1 MKVAYLASQYPAV
14 SHTFILREVTAVR
27 DLGVE
32 IVTFSIRRG
41 EADPALGPEG
51 LIEFE
56 NTRALVPV
64 RMLSYLGAI
73 GWALGT
79 RFRRFWRCFFREVPW
94 GQAKGIKAKLLW
106 MAYFLEAVQ
115 LARWLKQSGAERLH
129 VHFPNN
135 GSSTGMI
142 AALLVDIP
150 FSMTAHGSEL
160 LEPQRFQ
167 LGLKTE
173 QCDFV
178 ACISDFGRKLI
189 QNEISDEHDSKL
201 AIVRCGPAIFHP
213 LPMPDADRPEIIC
226 VARLS
231 EEKGHFVLLEALQ
244 QLAAEGVNFACTLV
258 GGGPLEDEIRADVEK
273 RGLQN
278 HVTLDGAQ
286 PPDAVRGYYE
296 RASVVCLASF
306 HEGIPV
312 VLMEAMATQR
322 PVVATAVGG
331 IPELIRD
338 GENGWLVPSKDP
350 SALAEA
356 LKQALTN
363 SDEAQKRAA
372 AGYQS
377 VDTEY
382 RVERSAERMVRLF
395 RGEAV

>member
-27 DLGVE
+27 ALGVE
-32 IVTFSIRRG
+32 IETFSIRRG
-41 EADPALGPEG
+41 EADPALGEDG
-51 LIEFE
+51 LVEFE

-64 RMLSYLGAI
+64 RLFSYLGAI
-73 GWALGT
+73 FWALGT

-94 GQAKGIKAKLLW
+94 GKARGLKAKLLW

-115 LARWLKQSGAERLH
+115 LARWLSQSGAERLH

-160 LEPQRFQ
+160 LEPERFQ

-189 QNEISDEHDSKL
+189 QNEVSEEHNAKL
-201 AIVRCGPAIFHP
+201 AIVRCGPALFHP
-213 LPMPDADRPEIIC
+213 LPMRETDCPEIVC

-231 EEKGHFVLLEALQ
+231 EEKGHFVLLDALQ
-244 QLAAEGVNFACTLV
+244 QLVAEGVNFRCTLV
-258 GGGPLEDEIRADVEK
+258 GGGPLEDQIRSEVAE
-273 RGLQN
+273 RGLSQ

-312 VLMEAMATQR
+312 VLMEAMATRR

-350 SALAEA
+350 SALAGALKEA
-356 LKQALTN
+356 LT
-363 SDEAQKRAA
+363 DREAAEARAA
-372 AGYQS
+372 AGYEA
-377 VDTEY
+377 VDAEY

-395 RGEAV
+395 RGEAL